1 MQCAAPST
9 VTAQWQDGT
18 GRSSDDAD
26 ASDAQGDDLPRATTS
41 VFLSANLDSS
51 SGPLPVMWDPANPEA
66 TSNFFAP
73 VTIYDSLGTSHE
85 VDIFFRNVAP
95 EAWHYYA
102 LVKSGDVKDASGN
115 IEFAWGN
122 LTFTSS
128 GALPSLA
135 LSGGAITFAGA
146 VEQTVTFDFG
156 SLPADLRCNWARR
169 SDRACGS
176 ELREF

>member
-1 MQCAAPST
+1 
-9 VTAQWQDGT
+9 
-18 GRSSDDAD
+18 
-26 ASDAQGDDLPRATTS
+26 
-41 VFLSANLDSS
+41 
-51 SGPLPVMWDPANPEA
+51 MWDPANPEA

-156 SLPADLRCNWARR
+156 SLPPT
-169 SDRACGS
+169 CGATGLDGVTELAAPSSVNS
-176 ELREF
+176 ESQNGRGRVDP